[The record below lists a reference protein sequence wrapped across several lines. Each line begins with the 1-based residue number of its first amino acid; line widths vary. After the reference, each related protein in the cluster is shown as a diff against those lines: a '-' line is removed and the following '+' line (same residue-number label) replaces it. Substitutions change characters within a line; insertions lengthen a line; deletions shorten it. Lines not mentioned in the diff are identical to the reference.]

1 MTDIH
6 DTIRLARAFGEQVQE
21 TLSRDEFRQV
31 IDRNKGEPERSP
43 ICHSHD
49 FCDAN
54 MSMHDAF
61 VATFGRNPLDTPSA
75 DNIMSDADE
84 QLWND
89 AWAIAKAA
97 DFFA

>member
-1 MTDIH
+1 MTTIH

-21 TLSRDEFRQV
+21 TLTVSQFRQV
-31 IDRNKGEPERSP
+31 IDGNKAEPENSG

-54 MSMHDAF
+54 VSMHDAF

-84 QLWND
+84 KLWND